1 MFTFVLLTE
10 PVDGGTEMV
19 LKLRLS
25 STCMDVK
32 LPVCTKDT
40 IGMAKKKLQVS
51 QFYNTRQF
59 SIISCPFQ
67 DINYSK
73 KTLLAV
79 G

>member
-1 MFTFVLLTE
+1 MIVDTHIILLTE
-10 PVDGGTEMV
+10 PVDGGAEMV

-51 QFYNTRQF
+51 KFYNIT
-59 SIISCPFQ
+59 
-67 DINYSK
+67 
-73 KTLLAV
+73 
-79 G
+79 

>member
-51 QFYNTRQF
+51 QFYNIPQF
-59 SIISCPFQ
+59 M
-67 DINYSK
+67 
-73 KTLLAV
+73 
-79 G
+79 

>member
-1 MFTFVLLTE
+1 MHGEQNIKKIHIILLTE

-51 QFYNTRQF
+51 KFDN
-59 SIISCPFQ
+59 IP
-67 DINYSK
+67 
-73 KTLLAV
+73 
-79 G
+79 

>member
-1 MFTFVLLTE
+1 MADIHIDLLTE
-10 PVDGGTEMV
+10 PVDGGAEIL

-51 QFYNTRQF
+51 K
-59 SIISCPFQ
+59 I
-67 DINYSK
+67 
-73 KTLLAV
+73 
-79 G
+79 

>member
-1 MFTFVLLTE
+1 MVDIDIVLLTE

-51 QFYNTRQF
+51 KFYN
-59 SIISCPFQ
+59 IP
-67 DINYSK
+67 
-73 KTLLAV
+73 
-79 G
+79 

>member
-1 MFTFVLLTE
+1 MDIHFFFSLIE

-32 LPVCTKDT
+32 LPVSTKDT

-51 QFYNTRQF
+51 KFY
-59 SIISCPFQ
+59 
-67 DINYSK
+67 
-73 KTLLAV
+73 KTFL
-79 G
+79 